1 MNKFKR
7 SLFGYNTKEVNAFID
22 DIIKNVERIIESNKS
37 KSEKILKLEN
47 EIEYVEGGCLYD
59 FGCDNRKEETKVWA
73 APTLWVAMKWLM
85 EVHNIGIFPSLF
97 AFCVGEG
104 GAAKPTYGTKIIS
117 LKSCEL
123 LTDDTNPMP
132 TYEEACEAGIKYCLQ
147 NLI

>member
-1 MNKFKR
+1 MITEDYVSFEIGK
-7 SLFGYNTKEVNAFID
+7 LLKEKGFSD
-22 DIIKNVERIIESNKS
+22 
-37 KSEKILKLEN
+37 
-47 EIEYVEGGCLYD
+47 YGCLYSYMEN
-59 FGCDNRKEETKVWA
+59 GGTKVTHWENELNLYPK
-73 APTLWVAMKWLM
+73 PTLQMAMKWLR

-97 AFCVGEG
+97 AFCVGKG
-104 GAAKPTYGTKIIS
+104 GVAKPTYGTKIIS